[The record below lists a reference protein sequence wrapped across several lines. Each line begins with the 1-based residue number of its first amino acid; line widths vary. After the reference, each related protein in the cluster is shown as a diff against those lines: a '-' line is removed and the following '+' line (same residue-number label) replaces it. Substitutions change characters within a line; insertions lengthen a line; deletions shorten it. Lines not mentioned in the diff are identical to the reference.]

1 MAKRSGMGGMAK
13 KAQEMQRRIAEMQE
27 GLKERIVE
35 GSSGG
40 GAVNAMVN
48 GRKELVGIKIDP
60 EAVDPDDM
68 ELLEDL
74 ILAAVS
80 QGMKKAEEMA
90 NEEMSKIT
98 GGMSLPG
105 MM

>member
-1 MAKRSGMGGMAK
+1 MAKGMGGFAK
-13 KAQEMQRRIAEMQE
+13 KAQEIQRRMADVQE
-27 GLKERIVE
+27 SLKSRVVE
-35 GSSGG
+35 GTSGG
-40 GAVNAMVN
+40 EAVKAFVN

-68 ELLEDL
+68 EMLEDL

-80 QGMKKAEEMA
+80 QGMSKAEDMA
-90 NEEMSKIT
+90 GEEMRKIT
-98 GGMSLPG
+98 GGLALPG